1 MSIRLSLKIM
11 SFMASVFLACVA
23 VTPVRADLITASGAG
38 ALIGTAQDLTGTTPT
53 EIVGT
58 LPNVTDALLDV
69 NLFKFNIED
78 FLDFSAISL
87 PVLHGVS
94 DTELFLFD
102 STGHG
107 IYANDDM
114 GGGDPTTFS
123 LACLPSALNN
133 PCPTALPPGV
143 GPESN
148 GVYYLAITRS
158 SDMPLSDLGEIFTL
172 ISSTDV
178 VGPDLTMGGADPLT
192 GWDGGGFT
200 DANSDSVNYDIVLTG
215 TTPVPEPAAW
225 SMVSIVGLGLV
236 LMALKKS
243 AAGSGWRRKFPSG
256 FRLRDR

>member
-1 MSIRLSLKIM
+1 
-11 SFMASVFLACVA
+11 MAIVA
-23 VTPVRADLITASGAG
+23 MVPLHAGLITASGAG

-58 LPNVTDALLDV
+58 LPDVTDALADV
-69 NLFKFNIED
+69 NLFKFTIENY
-78 FLDFSAISL
+78 LDFSVMSL
-87 PVLHGVS
+87 PVSDGVS

-107 IYANDDM
+107 VFANDDM

-123 LACLPSALNN
+123 LACLPSTLND
-133 PCPTALPPGV
+133 PCPAALPSGV
-143 GPESN
+143 GPMSN

-178 VGPDLTMGGADPLT
+178 VEPDLTMGGADPLS

-200 DANSDSVNYDIVLTG
+200 DPNSDAVNYDIVLTG
-215 TTPVPEPAAW
+215 TMPEVTTPEPATW
-225 SMVSIVGLGLV
+225 SMLSIAGLGL
-236 LMALKKS
+236 ALLRSKT
-243 AAGSGWRRKFPSG
+243 RR
-256 FRLRDR
+256 R

>member
-1 MSIRLSLKIM
+1 VSVKFTLKII
-11 SFMASVFLACVA
+11 FFVA
-23 VTPVRADLITASGAG
+23 VVAILPVHATLITESGAG

-69 NLFKFNIED
+69 NLFKFNIDD
-78 FLDFSAISL
+78 FLDFSVVSL
-87 PVLHGVS
+87 SVPHGVS

-107 IYANDDM
+107 VYANDDM
-114 GGGDPTTFS
+114 GGGDPVTFS

-133 PCPTALPPGV
+133 PCLSALPSGI
-143 GPESN
+143 GPTSN

-172 ISSTDV
+172 INSTDV
-178 VGPDLTMGGADPLT
+178 VGPDLTMGGADSLA

-200 DANSDSVNYDIVLTG
+200 DPNSDAINYDIVLTG
-215 TTPVPEPAAW
+215 TTVPEPASW
-225 SMVSIVGLGLV
+225 SMVSIAGLCLV
-236 LMALKKS
+236 LMRVKFN
-243 AAGSGWRRKFPSG
+243 RR
-256 FRLRDR
+256 

>member
-1 MSIRLSLKIM
+1 MSIKFSLKIM
-11 SFMASVFLACVA
+11 ALMAALAIA
-23 VTPVRADLITASGAG
+23 PVHAGLITASGAG
-38 ALIGTAQDLTGTTPT
+38 ALIGTEQDLTGTAPT

-58 LPNVTDALLDV
+58 LPNVSDALLDV
-69 NLFKFNIED
+69 NLFKFNIVD
-78 FLDFSAISL
+78 FLRFSVISL

-107 IYANDDM
+107 VYANDDM

-133 PCPTALPPGV
+133 PCLSSLPPGV
-143 GPESN
+143 GPTSA

-178 VGPDLTMGGADPLT
+178 VGPDLTMGGADPLN

-200 DANSDSVNYDIVLTG
+200 DPNIDSVNYDIVLTG
-215 TTPVPEPAAW
+215 TTPEPATW
-225 SMVSIVGLGLV
+225 SMMGLAGLGLV
-236 LMALKKS
+236 LL
-243 AAGSGWRRKFPSG
+243 RRRVS
-256 FRLRDR
+256 RR

>member
-1 MSIRLSLKIM
+1 MSVKFSLKVM
-11 SFMASVFLACVA
+11 PFMAIMAIA
-23 VTPVRADLITASGAG
+23 PVHASLITASGAG
-38 ALIGTAQDLTGTTPT
+38 ALIGTAQDLTGTMPT

-69 NLFKFNIED
+69 NLFKLNIEN
-78 FLDFSAISL
+78 FLNFSVRSL

-107 IYANDDM
+107 VFANDDM

-133 PCPTALPPGV
+133 PCSSALPSGV
-143 GPESN
+143 GPMSN

-172 ISSTDV
+172 ISSTAV
-178 VGPDLTMGGADPLT
+178 VGRDLTMGGADPLT

-200 DANSDSVNYDIVLTG
+200 DANSDAVNYDIVLTG
-215 TTPVPEPAAW
+215 TTPEPATW
-225 SMVSIVGLGLV
+225 SMMSIAGLGLV
-236 LMALKKS
+236 L
-243 AAGSGWRRKFPSG
+243 
-256 FRLRDR
+256 LRSKISRS